1 MAKINCPKC
10 NKEYEIDSKLEWKK
24 VKCSECWNIF
34 VLDFSK
40 NDDIEIEEKDEIK
53 NEEKI
58 EVQEGKE
65 IIESKSEEIKDDKV
79 IKEENKSIEKE
90 DDIVIK
96 PNKKSY
102 ILLGSPIL
110 LFSIITIIA
119 FFMNMWIWLLL
130 LWFTAAIYYW
140 FNIKFKKEE
149 YILSDRKIIYN
160 YWNLFSDNSIE
171 VQLDKITEV
180 RSILWFIQYKIFWTW
195 NLRIKTAWS
204 DNSAIYLRN
213 IDSTMDIYDNVQVR
227 MRKNG
232 FHLLKDKLVQTAK
245 PHWLWIVWEIF
256 WKIIAN
262 FFIVFVLFWNLI
274 TELSNWSITSGWI
287 LIILPTILFIIVMVL
302 IIIVSYLDLKRRQ
315 YDVYTD
321 SIFYT
326 EWFLTKHYAFLP
338 MESVAD
344 TENTQSFFSKIF
356 WLHDVVVSSEW
367 SNNKVSFKNMLDW
380 EQMMKNIK
388 YLKDNIIMWEKDVL
402 KWEEKSI
409 NSLIWFKDKIEKP
422 LDYDKS
428 FKWEYKMSMLKSLIL
443 TLPSIVF
450 PPAFVAV
457 IIIQI
462 IRVKFT
468 TFLVEESSIE
478 KKFEFLSKKHNSFS
492 VEKITWV
499 IIKESLLDKLLW
511 TCSISF
517 WSIGSSSNIT
527 FSNIKKSEDL
537 EKNILAKVWVKLEE
551 DKKSLPINF
560 SFINY
565 IKSNI
570 WATLFF
576 ILLFFVLIL
585 VSIFINEINLVF
597 VLLGLIPFFV
607 IFILIFIYKIFY
619 YKSSR
624 FIQHISNDYIESIS
638 GIFFVSKYYI
648 MFRNIKWMKS
658 MKYPLTNTWTLIFN
672 VSWEQSVETKW
683 KKWFSIISNSVK
695 IPFVSN
701 VFDTHS
707 YFDNILNESKIDT
720 NLLTKS
726 KQDVWNSIF
735 LISILAIIIWAVS
748 LWIDLIVWIALSI
761 FFLII
766 IWLVIWIIKVKYYN
780 FEKDRVLFWSWIIY
794 KRRQSILYSKFNFIE
809 KNQGFINKIFK
820 NGIVKIYTLWSWR
833 VEMLLK
839 DIDNFKD
846 IYELLKKD

>member
-1 MAKINCPKC
+1 MSKVNCPEC

-24 VKCSECWNIF
+24 VKCSNCWKIF
-34 VLDFSK
+34 ILDFSNEWNN
-40 NDDIEIEEKDEIK
+40 NDIINKKDEIRVEIDK
-53 NEEKI
+53 NNKI
-58 EVQEGKE
+58 IKKEV
-65 IIESKSEEIKDDKV
+65 D
-79 IKEENKSIEKE
+79 SIERE
-90 DDIVIK
+90 DDIIIK

-110 LFSIITIIA
+110 LFSIITIIS
-119 FFMNMWIWLLL
+119 FIINMGIWLLL
-130 LWFTAAIYYW
+130 LWLTLIIYFWY
-140 FNIKFKKEE
+140 NIKYKKEE

-180 RSILWFIQYKIFWTW
+180 RSILWYIQYKIFWTW

-204 DNSAIYLRN
+204 DNSAINFKN
-213 IDSTMDIYDNVQVR
+213 IDSTMDIYENVQVR

-256 WKIIAN
+256 WKTIAN
-262 FFIVFVLFWNLI
+262 FFIVFALFWNLI
-274 TELSNWSITSGWI
+274 TELSNWNIEFGWI

-326 EWFLTKHYAFLP
+326 EWFLTNHYAFLP

-402 KWEEKSI
+402 KWEEKSV

-428 FKWEYKMSMLKSLIL
+428 FKWEYKMSMLKSILII
-443 TLPSIVF
+443 LPTIFF
-450 PPAFVAV
+450 PPAFVVA

-499 IIKESLLDKLLW
+499 IIKESLLDKILW

-517 WSIGSSSNIT
+517 WSIGSSSSIT

-551 DKKSLPINF
+551 DRKSIPINF

-565 IKSNI
+565 LKSNI
-570 WATLFF
+570 WITLFF
-576 ILLFFVLIL
+576 WLLFLIWIWI
-585 VSIFINEINLVF
+585 SIFITEINT
-597 VLLGLIPFFV
+597 
-607 IFILIFIYKIFY
+607 IFILLWVIPFLIIFLFIFIYKIFY

-624 FIQHISNDYIESIS
+624 YIQHIASDYIESIS
-638 GIFFVSKYYI
+638 GIFFISKYYV

-658 MKYPLTNTWTLIFN
+658 IKYPLTDTWTLIFN

-683 KKWFSIISNSVK
+683 QKWFSIISNSVK
-695 IPFVSN
+695 IPFISN
-701 VFDTHS
+701 VFDIHS
-707 YFDNILNESKIDT
+707 YFDNILNESKID
-720 NLLTKS
+720 NNILTEA

-735 LISILAIIIWAVS
+735 WIIILAIIIIVIV
-748 LWIDLIVWIALSI
+748 LWVDLIAWITTLI

-766 IWLVIWIIKVKYYN
+766 IWLIIWIIKVKYYN
-780 FEKDRVLFWSWIIY
+780 FEKDRVLYSSWIIY

-809 KNQGFINKIFK
+809 KNQWFINKIFK

-839 DIDNFKD
+839 DIDNYKE